1 MISTATYSEEVLVA
15 MLKSRSREGFDYL
28 YSQYSGALF
37 SVILT
42 FVPDRDL
49 ASDLLQEIFIKIW
62 KQIESYDA
70 QKGRLYTWMMQI
82 TRNSCIDVVRSTKYQ
97 MNQQNRELP
106 DSVYER
112 GAQDFNPNTIGIRQ
126 QVGNLKQEHRELVE
140 LSYFQGYT
148 QEEMAELLKI
158 PLGTVKTRMRAAL
171 IQLRKLLT

>member
-1 MISTATYSEEVLVA
+1 MVSTPRYSEEALVA
-15 MLKSRSREGFDYL
+15 MLKGRSREGFDYL
-28 YSQYSGALF
+28 YASYSGALYAL
-37 SVILT
+37 ILT
-42 FVPDRDL
+42 FVPDRDY

-62 KQIESYDA
+62 KQIDSYDA
-70 QKGRLYTWMMQI
+70 QKGRLYTWMMQV

-97 MNQQNRELP
+97 QHNQNRELP

-112 GAQDFNPNTIGIRQ
+112 EAQQFNPNTIGLRQ
-126 QVGNLKQEHRELVE
+126 QVANLKPEHRELIE

-148 QEEMAELLKI
+148 QEEMAALLQI